1 MTEILSHYE
10 PITLD
15 EMNDIRLMNR
25 IDTKFVTTVPVLK
38 RLLDMAR
45 DDYFVQETGGL
56 RISPYYTMYFDT
68 DDCGSMS
75 NKPCALQLIEEYER
89 YNQLLVS
96 IHPIPL
102 AEVSH
107 YGILSGVWEDKERTI
122 LNVSVMQEKPKASY
136 AEEHRR

>member
-45 DDYFVQETGGL
+45 DDYFVSM
-56 RISPYYTMYFDT
+56 RFISR
-68 DDCGSMS
+68 MS
-75 NKPCALQLIEEYER
+75 FI
-89 YNQLLVS
+89 S
-96 IHPIPL
+96 
-102 AEVSH
+102 S
-107 YGILSGVWEDKERTI
+107 
-122 LNVSVMQEKPKASY
+122 SVMGS
-136 AEEHRR
+136 